1 MRAQQKRVVAK
12 IFEICGFSQA
22 ILNRDF
28 SYKLI
33 IIRAGFDVFKK
44 IENFYSK
51 KKIIRMKIENTT
63 TREILYSIFSE
74 IYGSVKN
81 PRRQYGTNLYVI
93 SENMKKSFQE
103 KIWLLSDNVDP
114 CAIERFLFLDIP
126 VCVITQPKY
135 HIKKLSALVGQYK
148 GKATEIKMRA
158 DVGALEHYARLI
170 LPKITKGS
178 PSNPWHPFT
187 PHALTDVLNLTKGNV
202 IFFSYILGNI
212 RQADFIDELK
222 LKGILEA
229 VYKEYIEREL
239 SLPEREVLGQIMHGK
254 ILETNLKQQLP
265 LISNSKLK
273 QLLRTLSKLNL
284 VKKSRDYTDYES
296 VFWVLNPDIAKI
308 LGERWCHE
316 IEH

>member
-1 MRAQQKRVVAK
+1 
-12 IFEICGFSQA
+12 
-22 ILNRDF
+22 
-28 SYKLI
+28 
-33 IIRAGFDVFKK
+33 
-44 IENFYSK
+44 
-51 KKIIRMKIENTT
+51 
-63 TREILYSIFSE
+63 
-74 IYGSVKN
+74 
-81 PRRQYGTNLYVI
+81 
-93 SENMKKSFQE
+93 
-103 KIWLLSDNVDP
+103 
-114 CAIERFLFLDIP
+114 
-126 VCVITQPKY
+126 
-135 HIKKLSALVGQYK
+135 
-148 GKATEIKMRA
+148 
-158 DVGALEHYARLI
+158 
-170 LPKITKGS
+170 
-178 PSNPWHPFT
+178 
-187 PHALTDVLNLTKGNV
+187 
-202 IFFSYILGNI
+202 LGNI

-316 IEH
+316 FEH